1 MTGVA
6 RFTSPGIGFCF
17 AIALYF
23 SLHLLIRVVFS
34 DSLELDEAEQWLFV
48 QWLDWGYSSQP
59 PLYTWLLKG
68 LFALFGESILITALT
83 KNLCLCALYGFT
95 FLLAR
100 RVLGDET
107 RAVLAAFSLLLMPP
121 IAWEASRDL
130 THTVLVACWVPASLL
145 VVLNLFRQPT
155 PGSYALLGLVLGL
168 GFLSKYNFG
177 VHAIAL
183 LLSLLSLHEG
193 RRIVLNKCFLLS
205 VLLASLMYLP
215 HGLWMLDH
223 HAELSR
229 GMGKLG
235 LTAHYSLIPSSK
247 LAISVAA
254 YTAPLVLIVG
264 LVWRFRQAS
273 WPTLQASPET
283 RILGRY
289 LLVVLLIVWVGMSFV
304 DSAHIRTRWLF
315 PFMVVFPVWLYT
327 QIPPAAMSPLRN
339 GLHLGGVG
347 LAAIS
352 ILMLMMIRVP
362 GAVFTQKPTDLN
374 LPFTAVAE
382 DLRQAGFTRGIILA
396 ANAHMAGNL
405 RYQFRDQAQVLIP
418 HLGFHWPEHPVVP
431 EVLLFWEAEK
441 RDEMPEALSAFAQDH
456 LGVDAH
462 TLKPHYL
469 LHPYRYSE
477 SLKSKMAY
485 VVVSLAR

>member
-1 MTGVA
+1 MTVGG
-6 RFTSPGIGFCF
+6 RSINPGTGFCL

-23 SLHLLIRVVFS
+23 SLHLFLRVGFS

-68 LFALFGESILITALT
+68 LFAIFGESILITALT
-83 KNLCLCALYGFT
+83 KNLCLCALYGVT

-100 RVLGDET
+100 RVLGDEP
-107 RAVLAAFSLLLMPP
+107 RAVLAALSLLLMPP

-145 VVLNLFRQPT
+145 VVLNLLQQPT
-155 PGSYALLGLVLGL
+155 LRMYGLFGLVMGL
-168 GFLSKYNFG
+168 GFLSKYNFS
-177 VHAIAL
+177 VHAVAL
-183 LLSLLSLHEG
+183 LLSLLSLGEG
-193 RRIVLNKCFLLS
+193 RRILLNRRILLS
-205 VLLASLMYLP
+205 GLLASLMYLP

-223 HAELSR
+223 QLELSR
-229 GMGKLG
+229 GMVKLG
-235 LTAHYSLIPSSK
+235 LTAHHSLIPSSK

-254 YTAPLVLIVG
+254 YTAPLLLIVG
-264 LVWRFRQAS
+264 LVWGFRQAER
-273 WPTLQASPET
+273 PKLVATPET
-283 RILGRY
+283 RILTRY
-289 LLVVLLIVWVGMSFV
+289 LLMVLLIVWVGMSFV
-304 DSAHIRTRWLF
+304 DSGHIRTRWLF
-315 PFMVVFPVWLYT
+315 PFMVVLPVWLYT
-327 QIPPAAMSPLRN
+327 QIPAAAMSPLRSR
-339 GLHLGGVG
+339 LHLGCVGV
-347 LAAIS
+347 AASS
-352 ILMLMMIRVP
+352 ILVLMVLRVP
-362 GAVFTQKPTDLN
+362 GAAWTQKSTDLN
-374 LPFTAVAE
+374 LPFTTVAD
-382 DLRQAGFTRGIILA
+382 DLRQAGFTRGIIVA

-405 RYQFRDQAQVLIP
+405 RYQFRDQAQVLTP
-418 HLGFHWPEHPVVP
+418 QLDFHWPERPVAP
-431 EVLLFWEAEK
+431 KVLLFWEAEK

-485 VVVSLAR
+485 VVVSLAH